1 MNWEF
6 IIEALPRYVDA
17 TILTL
22 ELGAIGI
29 ILSVVVGLICSNL
42 IFYKV
47 RILKT
52 ISKAYIEMSRN
63 CLLYTT
69 DAADE

>member
-52 ISKAYIEMSRN
+52 ISKAYI
-63 CLLYTT
+63 
-69 DAADE
+69 

>member
-47 RILKT
+47 RI
-52 ISKAYIEMSRN
+52 YF
-63 CLLYTT
+63 
-69 DAADE
+69 

>member
-63 CLLYTT
+63 TPF
-69 DAADE
+69 